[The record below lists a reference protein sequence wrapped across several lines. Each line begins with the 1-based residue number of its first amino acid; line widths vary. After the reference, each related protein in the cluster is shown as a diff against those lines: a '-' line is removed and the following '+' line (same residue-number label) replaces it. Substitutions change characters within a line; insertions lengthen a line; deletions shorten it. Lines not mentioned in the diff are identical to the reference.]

1 MLVVWVKKTD
11 FIATISEVE
20 GKIPSIT
27 GLATNSE
34 ITAVENKIPGVSS
47 LVKKMDYATE
57 ITSIKNDYVTNVALN
72 DRHEDLIQKKID
84 TEVTKINDKIASDS
98 SEGLLY
104 NNRLKKVKD
113 RIDGLERYASYF
125 RGKNYFDGDDG
136 TQNALIF

>member
-72 DRHEDLIQKKID
+72 DRHEDLI
-84 TEVTKINDKIASDS
+84 
-98 SEGLLY
+98 
-104 NNRLKKVKD
+104 
-113 RIDGLERYASYF
+113 
-125 RGKNYFDGDDG
+125 
-136 TQNALIF
+136 